1 VTLTGRGGVGKT
13 SLALTVAA
21 GMLDEHPAA
30 APRRGFAPS
39 VGEVCAGGT
48 RMLAD
53 VDVPEVAR
61 LARAMTW
68 KFAACRIPYGGAKAG
83 VRFGGGDRAAVLAA
97 YRRALE
103 PYREVFLTGPDMGT
117 FPQDFL
123 DAGEDPLPL
132 WARAHQGLGMDD
144 LATGHGVKAAAEA
157 ALAHLG
163 RPLAGAAV
171 AIEGFGK
178 VGAGAARAFQRA
190 GARVVGVSTVA
201 GLVADPDGLAVEE
214 LIALRNRYG
223 DRLVEQAGTPAR
235 PRAELFELQCD
246 VLIPGARPDSITP
259 DVAQRVRCAVVAPAA
274 NAPYH
279 ADAIEVLHGRGIVG
293 IPDFIANA
301 GGVHLYVSV
310 TDEDAPDTALAV
322 IEEKIREAAA
332 QTLATADEHAI
343 TPLAAALR
351 DGRAYFAQVTGA
363 PDEALDELFA
373 VTPAIA

>member
-1 VTLTGRGGVGKT
+1 MRVIELVAERGDLHAFV
-13 SLALTVAA
+13 VI
-21 GMLDEHPAA
+21 DHDYFP
-30 APRRGFAPS
+30 
-39 VGEVCAGGT
+39 VCAGGT

-83 VRFGGGDRAAVLAA
+83 VRFGGGDRAGVLAA
-97 YRRALE
+97 FRRALE
-103 PYREVFLTGPDMGT
+103 PYREVFRTGPDMGT
-117 FPQDFL
+117 FPEDFL
-123 DAGEDPLPL
+123 DGGEDPLPL
-132 WARAHQGLGMDD
+132 WARTHERLGMDD

-163 RPLAGAAV
+163 RPLAGTGV

-190 GARVVGVSTVA
+190 GARVVGVSTAA
-201 GLVADPDGLAVEE
+201 GLVADPDGLAIEH

-223 DRLVEQAGTPAR
+223 DRLVEHAGTPAR
-235 PRAELFELQCD
+235 PREELFELHCD
-246 VLIPGARPDSITP
+246 VLVPGARPDSITP
-259 DVAQRVRCAVVAPAA
+259 EVAHRVRCLVVAPAA

-279 ADAIEVLHGRGIVG
+279 ADAIEVLHGRGILG

-310 TDEDAPDTALAV
+310 TDEDTPNTALAL
-322 IEEKIREAAA
+322 IEQKIRETTAK
-332 QTLATADEHAI
+332 TLATADEHAI

-351 DGRAYFAQVTGA
+351 DGRAYFAQATGA